1 MMQCH
6 VTRCII
12 CISNK
17 VEYLDKEHSKI
28 EKFRQRNYIV
38 IFAMQPRKYWTKF
51 RVIGTL
57 RSRGLKPDSHMLPTS
72 VTTIVGDCSYE

>member
-6 VTRCII
+6 VTRII

-17 VEYLDKEHSKI
+17 AEYLDKEHSKI
-28 EKFRQRNYIV
+28 ETFRQRNYIV

-57 RSRGLKPDSHMLPTS
+57 RPRGLKPDSPMSPTS
-72 VTTIVGDCSYE
+72 VTTIVGDCS